1 MGETINVELLM
12 LSVDNYIFVSKK
24 SLFVGVSFLFDKDR
38 EVIGEKNEIS
48 AFIWLQ
54 GL

>member
-38 EVIGEKNEIS
+38 EKNEIS